1 MICFS
6 ISPGG
11 PSSSTSSSSLSL
23 LTSPRTIPSD
33 FEDDPSRPYGR
44 CSSPSGC
51 HQFIKTQGCLIALLT
66 SPRLV
71 VLLSSLNRYAPAS
84 SLVTARVLYPVL
96 LCIRFPRSIPTS
108 ILQSKIS
115 PPTEKPFYLHHFLKV
130 LIYSL
135 ITKSFSPLGPLQDK
149 LFLFSFPAGQTM
161 VLVPPFFKRGVFDY
175 SLGPAPRPGRVMEL
189 KCLSAC
195 LCVCLSPSVAWTF
208 RYLSYL

>member
-11 PSSSTSSSSLSL
+11 QSSSTSSSSSSL
-23 LTSPRTIPSD
+23 LTSLRTILSD
-33 FEDDPSRPYGR
+33 SEDDPSRPYGR

-84 SLVTARVLYPVL
+84 SLVTARVPYPVL
-96 LCIRFPRSIPTS
+96 LCIRFPRSIQTS
-108 ILQSKIS
+108 LLQFKIS

-130 LIYSL
+130 LLLLVNHDIV
-135 ITKSFSPLGPLQDK
+135 FSPRAFTGQA
-149 LFLFSFPAGQTM
+149 FSFLLSCRTNHGSGSTLFQKGGFSIIHSGRPLGQAE
-161 VLVPPFFKRGVFDY
+161 
-175 SLGPAPRPGRVMEL
+175 S
-189 KCLSAC
+189 
-195 LCVCLSPSVAWTF
+195 WN
-208 RYLSYL
+208 

>member
-11 PSSSTSSSSLSL
+11 QSSSTSSSSSSL
-23 LTSPRTIPSD
+23 LTSLRTILSD
-33 FEDDPSRPYGR
+33 SEDDPSRPYGR

-96 LCIRFPRSIPTS
+96 LCILFPRSIPTS
-108 ILQSKIS
+108 SLQSKIS
-115 PPTEKPFYLHHFLKV
+115 P
-130 LIYSL
+130 L
-135 ITKSFSPLGPLQDK
+135 ITISFSPLGALQDK
-149 LFLFSFPAGQTM
+149 LFPFPFLPGQTM
-161 VLVPPFFKRGVFDY
+161 VLAPPFFKRGF
-175 SLGPAPRPGRVMEL
+175 SIFHSGRPLGQAA
-189 KCLSAC
+189 S
-195 LCVCLSPSVAWTF
+195 
-208 RYLSYL
+208 